1 MGIGEKVHS
10 LRILVFNNK
19 KIIENYFFM
28 TVLQVLNSFF
38 YLLIYPYLIRAL
50 GGSAYGLYVFA
61 TSISTY
67 FLFVINFGFDFG
79 FAYAFSFG
87 VKKTR
92 GRSAHAPPVGM
103 SDHK

>member
-67 FLFVINFGFDFG
+67 FLFVINFGFL
-79 FAYAFSFG
+79 SS
-87 VKKTR
+87 KLI
-92 GRSAHAPPVGM
+92 
-103 SDHK
+103 